1 MFRLTV
7 KQGWQIFL
15 AVAITGI
22 FLRVFLIDTFFVSG
36 NSMSPLIREHDYIF
50 VNKFA
55 YRFRG
60 EPERND
66 VVVSRF
72 RKDAFSDSHSPRTVK
87 RVIGLPRERV
97 EIMPEKVVIKK
108 TRTDTGFALEETSY
122 LALANLPLNG
132 TSTVVL
138 DPEEYFLLGDNRF
151 VSTDS
156 RELGPVDKWNL
167 DGKVFFIIRPRSLS
181 FFFL

>member
-1 MFRLTV
+1 MFRLTA

-15 AVAITGI
+15 VVAVTGI
-22 FLRVFLIDTFFVSG
+22 FVRVFLVDTFFVSG
-36 NSMSPLIREHDYIF
+36 NSMAPLIREQDYIF
-50 VNKFA
+50 VYKLA
-55 YRFRG
+55 YRFGR
-60 EPERND
+60 ELARND
-66 VVVSRF
+66 IVVSHF
-72 RKDAFSDSHSPRTVK
+72 RKTAFPDSPSPRAIK
-87 RVIGLPRERV
+87 RVVGLPRERV
-97 EIMPEKVVIKK
+97 EISPEKVVIKK
-108 TRTDTGFALEETSY
+108 TRTDSGFSLEETSY

-132 TSTVVL
+132 TSTVIL